1 MITPQNLQPGDTI
14 GLVSPAKRIDAPVID
29 NAIRIIEQMGYRV
42 KTSKYLL
49 AGDRYFAGQDAD
61 RASDFQQMLDDP
73 EIKMI
78 LCSRGGYGSARI
90 IDMLDFSGFSKHPKW
105 IAGYSD
111 ITVFHSHLLKL
122 GFESLHCT
130 MPLDFQPNGKPSAA
144 ILELFQVASGGK
156 SKYQIES
163 QKNNRQGTAAGELV
177 GGNLSILCSLLGSR
191 SDVDTSGKL
200 LFIEEVGEDLYRI
213 DRMMVSLKRAGK
225 LTSLAGLI
233 VGGMPDNANKNAF
246 DFSIEEIILHVVSEY
261 DFPVA
266 FGFPAG
272 HFPENYPLVIGRRM
286 RLEVGE
292 EVVLRDESMARS
304 A

>member
-1 MITPQNLQPGDTI
+1 MITPPNLQPGDTI
-14 GLVSPAKRIDAPVID
+14 GMVSPAKRIDAPIIE
-29 NAIRIIEQMGYRV
+29 NAIRIIEELGYKV
-42 KTSKYLL
+42 KTGEHLL
-49 AGDRYFAGQDAD
+49 DGDRYLAGQDAD
-61 RASDFQQMLDDP
+61 RSSDFQQMLDDP

-90 IDMLDFSGFSKHPKW
+90 IDRLDFAGFSESPKW

-111 ITVFHSHLLKL
+111 ITVFHSHLLKM

-130 MPLDFQPNGKPSAA
+130 MPLDFQPNRKPSAA
-144 ILELFQVASGGK
+144 ILELFKVASGDNP
-156 SKYQIES
+156 KYQIES
-163 QKNNRQGTAAGELV
+163 KKHNRHGTAQGELA

-191 SDVDTSGKL
+191 SDVDTAEKI

-213 DRMMVSLKRAGK
+213 DRMMTTLRRAGK
-225 LTSLAGLI
+225 LSKLAGLL
-233 VGGMPDNANKNAF
+233 VGGMPDNTNDNAF
-246 DFSIEEIILHVVSEY
+246 DFSVEEIILNAVSDY

-272 HFPENYPLVIGRRM
+272 HFPENFPLVIGRSM

-292 EVVLRDESMARS
+292 EVVLSGER
-304 A
+304 

>member
-1 MITPQNLQPGDTI
+1 MITPPNLQPGDTA
-14 GLVSPAKRIDAPVID
+14 GLVSPAKRIDAPVIE
-29 NAIRIIEQMGYRV
+29 NAIRIIEQMGYHV
-42 KTSKYLL
+42 KTGKYLL
-49 AGDRYFAGQDAD
+49 DGDRYFAGKDAD
-61 RASDFQQMLDDP
+61 RSSDIQQMLDDP

-90 IDMLDFSGFSKHPKW
+90 IDRLDFSGFSKHPKW

-130 MPLDFQPNGKPSAA
+130 MPLDFPPNGKPSAA
-144 ILELFQVASGGK
+144 IHELFKVATGDNI
-156 SKYQIES
+156 KYQIEAVN
-163 QKNNRQGTAAGELV
+163 QNQHGTAAGELV

-213 DRMMVSLKRAGK
+213 DRMIVSLKRAGK
-225 LTSLAGLI
+225 LNSLAGLI
-233 VGGMPDNANKNAF
+233 VGGMPDNTDGNAF
-246 DFSIEEIILHVVSEY
+246 DFSVEEIILKAVSAY

-272 HFPENYPLVIGRRM
+272 HFPENFPLVIGRRM

-292 EVVLRDESMARS
+292 EVVLRGVR
-304 A
+304 